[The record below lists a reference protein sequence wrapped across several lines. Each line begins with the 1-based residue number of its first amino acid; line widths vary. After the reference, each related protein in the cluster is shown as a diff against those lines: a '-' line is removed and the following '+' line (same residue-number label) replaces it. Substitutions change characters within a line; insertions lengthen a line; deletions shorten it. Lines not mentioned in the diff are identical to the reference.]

1 MYMPDVAS
9 FDASG
14 ASGRVDNSG
23 KLHLETSESHVEPL
37 TQDSPTDKPKAPQ
50 SPRKRR
56 SPTPIPLVPT
66 RLRTTIKLTCDQ
78 AESTLGPGRQRAPPP
93 PPPPATRPPKKS
105 RKPRQQPENV
115 VSRED
120 VLVNEAAPL
129 VADTSLPPITV
140 LVAEAEPIPSKRG
153 QLAVPGNDILPPA
166 TVLAEAPPA
175 FSHQPPQPP
184 QQQTR
189 LFTAQQPSGWPGAS
203 YPWPPPNGFSIR
215 PYGPHR
221 LPHNNRALA
230 TCGTYRHMAGIPPL
244 PLQADVQWPAHDSIS
259 RTWTL
264 DGRASFPT
272 AHRASILPWKLDTR
286 ASARSYH

>member
-1 MYMPDVAS
+1 MYNPSTSVHRIRRIIPNS
-9 FDASG
+9 RIRSLGCG
-14 ASGRVDNSG
+14 AE
-23 KLHLETSESHVEPL
+23 HL
-37 TQDSPTDKPKAPQ
+37 QQ
-50 SPRKRR
+50 
-56 SPTPIPLVPT
+56 
-66 RLRTTIKLTCDQ
+66 LRTDQ
-78 AESTLGPGRQRAPPP
+78 TQ
-93 PPPPATRPPKKS
+93 S
-105 RKPRQQPENV
+105 RTDDRNT
-115 VSRED
+115 SNFD

-203 YPWPPPNGFSIR
+203 YPWPSPQTAFPS
-215 PYGPHR
+215 GPTGPTVCPTTTG
-221 LPHNNRALA
+221 LSLL
-230 TCGTYRHMAGIPPL
+230 CGTYRHMAGIPPL
-244 PLQADVQWPAHDSIS
+244 PLQADVQWLAHDSIS